1 MIGFVGL
8 IVPHVVR
15 LIWGP
20 DHRFLLPMSAMIGA
34 IFLIIADTLARTL
47 LSPTELPVGIITA
60 FCGAPFFLYL
70 LRRKKD
76 MKRGVGMNMIQLRAE
91 ELVFSYNHKPILDG
105 VNLELRPGEMV
116 GLVGPNGA
124 GKSTLVNLLS
134 RALMPQR
141 GHVWLND
148 HTLDQLSPEYVARRV
163 AVVPQM
169 FDVPTGFT
177 AHEIVMMGRTPHLGW
192 LKSESARDD
201 EIVREAMIATGTWH
215 LANRLVNRLSG
226 GERQRVIFARA
237 LAQEPQILLL
247 DEPTAHLD
255 VTHQIEVMDIARRLK
270 QERALA
276 ILGVFHDLNLAAQ
289 YRDRIILLKDG
300 RVFAAGAPASVIT
313 SDILRAVYG
322 IEMCVF
328 PHPRNHLP
336 VAFIMGQ

>member
-1 MIGFVGL
+1 
-8 IVPHVVR
+8 
-15 LIWGP
+15 
-20 DHRFLLPMSAMIGA
+20 
-34 IFLIIADTLARTL
+34 
-47 LSPTELPVGIITA
+47 
-60 FCGAPFFLYL
+60 
-70 LRRKKD
+70 
-76 MKRGVGMNMIQLRAE
+76 MNAIQLRAE

-105 VNLELRPGEMV
+105 VNLELCPGEMV

-141 GHVWLND
+141 GHVWLDD
-148 HTLDQLSPEYVARRV
+148 HSLDQLTSDYVAQRV
-163 AVVPQM
+163 AVVPQV
-169 FDVPTGFT
+169 FDVPNGFT

-192 LKSESARDD
+192 LQSESARDED
-201 EIVREAMIATGTWH
+201 IVRDAMIATGTWQ

-289 YRDRIILLKDG
+289 YCDRIILLKDG
-300 RVFAAGAPASVIT
+300 RVFAAGTPASVIT
-313 SDILRAVYG
+313 RDVLRAVYG

-328 PHPRNHLP
+328 PHPQNHLP
-336 VAFIMGQ
+336 VALIMG